1 MLDINTSQLKYFRM
15 KTTKIEILHPGTLHS
30 YFKKDDKTI
39 QCRNVVLL
47 EEEPIELQIEGRINS
62 SDIIFLRGLYGGE
75 TGFKKGGTGY
85 VKVLNLK
92 NVTFEF
98 DNTSYFTTRSDFG
111 VATHGTRPKTV
122 TSYMFAALKGVEK
135 IILPADIK
143 KIERDAFYDC
153 SARVVVIPDCT
164 ETLETNSFERS
175 RIESINVN
183 AVTIKNGSFENCNH
197 LKNITFGKNVNHIN
211 GAFDFHRLLESI
223 EFSPDN
229 KNFRIVDG
237 CVLNAKKTHLVLYVQ
252 QEDVVRLVIPK
263 GIERICGA
271 AFQGKQVLK
280 DIVLPDSLQY
290 IGSGAFCCTSIEE
303 IHIPSNVTIISGQ
316 FLPRTLKSIYFHS
329 PTPPDM
335 KGKNMFLPQILA
347 HDDFVIFIPKGC
359 MKSYLEKFERYKNF
373 VQEADY
379 EPQDRTPKKEVKNRA
394 FYKKLASEIR
404 EMYAIEIAHHYDVFP
419 QGRFAGERFIN
430 VWKSNLYYI
439 KWMIRI
445 GAITNITDEVFD
457 YLLFN
462 YPMKRPAIN
471 NLKGLLTISQIKR
484 ARKAEEEKLLKEE
497 YLKFIAEQEQY
508 RLEQDDIEDANRQ
521 FEEMMNEYE
530 AWGNID

>member
-1 MLDINTSQLKYFRM
+1 
-15 KTTKIEILHPGTLHS
+15 
-30 YFKKDDKTI
+30 
-39 QCRNVVLL
+39 
-47 EEEPIELQIEGRINS
+47 
-62 SDIIFLRGLYGGE
+62 
-75 TGFKKGGTGY
+75 
-85 VKVLNLK
+85 
-92 NVTFEF
+92 
-98 DNTSYFTTRSDFG
+98 
-111 VATHGTRPKTV
+111 
-122 TSYMFAALKGVEK
+122 
-135 IILPADIK
+135 
-143 KIERDAFYDC
+143 
-153 SARVVVIPDCT
+153 
-164 ETLETNSFERS
+164 
-175 RIESINVN
+175 
-183 AVTIKNGSFENCNH
+183 
-197 LKNITFGKNVNHIN
+197 
-211 GAFDFHRLLESI
+211 
-223 EFSPDN
+223 
-229 KNFRIVDG
+229 
-237 CVLNAKKTHLVLYVQ
+237 
-252 QEDVVRLVIPK
+252 
-263 GIERICGA
+263 
-271 AFQGKQVLK
+271 
-280 DIVLPDSLQY
+280 
-290 IGSGAFCCTSIEE
+290 
-303 IHIPSNVTIISGQ
+303 
-316 FLPRTLKSIYFHS
+316 
-329 PTPPDM
+329 
-335 KGKNMFLPQILA
+335 
-347 HDDFVIFIPKGC
+347 

-445 GAITNITDEVFD
+445 GAITHITDEVFD

-508 RLEQDDIEDANRQ
+508 RLEQDDIEEANRQ